1 MDILKRNRGRP
12 KKEDAR
18 SIVVSTKLN
27 SDEIENMV
35 FLMEELD
42 MSMSEVLRF
51 GLENLGK
58 DTKHG
63 R

>member
-1 MDILKRNRGRP
+1 MNILKRGRGRP
-12 KKEDAR
+12 KKNDSR

-42 MSMSEVLRF
+42 MSMSEVLRY
-51 GLENLGK
+51 GLEKLGM
-58 DTKHG
+58 DTKKS